1 MHLNGMETI
10 CAEFLICEIK
20 LEITKDS
27 AWLKKRR
34 KIGNIMSIVNYFFLK
49 LLVFFTVSF
58 FSYFNSEIMAVF
70 ISCISLNAI

>member
-27 AWLKKRR
+27 ALKRGFKKYWKYKMKR
-34 KIGNIMSIVNYFFLK
+34 
-49 LLVFFTVSF
+49 
-58 FSYFNSEIMAVF
+58 
-70 ISCISLNAI
+70 